1 MFEHYCGALARR
13 ILPFTLV
20 LIVFFTALNAYTS
33 SRLAPGGDLLGM
45 TGIVI
50 GIFQGVI
57 IAALFGGFY
66 YAVLQVK
73 SNLDLQNKLLT
84 EQVKLLTEQNKLLAE
99 QNQLLHPSS
108 VKVDTP

>member
-33 SRLAPGGDLLGM
+33 SRLAPGGDFLGM

-50 GIFQGVI
+50 GLFQGI
-57 IAALFGGFY
+57 MIAALFGGFY
-66 YAVLQVK
+66 YAVLQIKNNQDV
-73 SNLDLQNKLLT
+73 QNQLLTEQIKLLT
-84 EQVKLLTEQNKLLAE
+84 EQKELLIE
-99 QNQLLHPSS
+99 QNQLLQPNA
-108 VKVDTP
+108 KAEAP